1 MLKSLAALLPLA
13 FMGLSACSAGSA
25 GETAAALPPPAA
37 NAPAPSTATETAVLA
52 GGCFWGVQ
60 GVYQHLKGVKNV
72 LSGYAGGERATAEYE
87 TVSSGST
94 GHAESVQIVYD
105 PKQVSYGQILQV
117 FFSVVHDPTQL
128 NRQGPDV
135 GTQYRSAIFYA
146 DDSQRKIAA
155 AYIAQLDAAQAF
167 PERIVT
173 RVEALDRFYPA
184 EDYHQ
189 DYLLNH
195 PDQPYIAF
203 NDLPKVRNFARLLPT
218 LYQAKPVTVAAAR
231 AASRAAP
238 VGNTAMAMTA
248 AKPEAEGA
256 AMSGGVIQ
264 NDAPGGAM
272 MSNQNS
278 SGSPVI
284 EGQIPELAGATGW
297 LNSMP
302 LTRASLRGKVVVF
315 DFWTYSC
322 INCLRSIPYVN
333 AWYQHYKDSGLVII
347 GVHSPEFAFEKD
359 TENVR
364 MAVQRFGISYP
375 VALDSNMAL
384 WKAFNNRF
392 WPAHY
397 FVDAQGNIRGHHFGE
412 GKYARS
418 ERTIRKLLEEA
429 GAKNLPEPLD
439 DAAGQG
445 VSAAADM
452 ANVASPETYLGFAR
466 AKNFQSPGSF
476 ARNTVKAYEVPP
488 QLALNQWALGGR
500 WNVEGEKST
509 LAAAPGRVVFRFRAR
524 DLHLVLGPGAH
535 DKVNGKPVRFRVLL
549 DGRPPAANHG
559 MDVDAQGAGT
569 VREQRL
575 YQLIRQ
581 NGAVEEHEFTIEF
594 LDPHVEAFSFT
605 FG

>member
-1 MLKSLAALLPLA
+1 MPGEPLPVE
-13 FMGLSACSAGSA
+13 G
-25 GETAAALPPPAA
+25 TLP
-37 NAPAPSTATETAVLA
+37 S
-52 GGCFWGVQ
+52 
-60 GVYQHLKGVKNV
+60 
-72 LSGYAGGERATAEYE
+72 
-87 TVSSGST
+87 
-94 GHAESVQIVYD
+94 
-105 PKQVSYGQILQV
+105 
-117 FFSVVHDPTQL
+117 
-128 NRQGPDV
+128 
-135 GTQYRSAIFYA
+135 
-146 DDSQRKIAA
+146 
-155 AYIAQLDAAQAF
+155 
-167 PERIVT
+167 
-173 RVEALDRFYPA
+173 
-184 EDYHQ
+184 
-189 DYLLNH
+189 
-195 PDQPYIAF
+195 
-203 NDLPKVRNFARLLPT
+203 
-218 LYQAKPVTVAAAR
+218 
-231 AASRAAP
+231 
-238 VGNTAMAMTA
+238 
-248 AKPEAEGA
+248 
-256 AMSGGVIQ
+256 
-264 NDAPGGAM
+264 
-272 MSNQNS
+272 
-278 SGSPVI
+278 
-284 EGQIPELAGATGW
+284 LAGATGW
-297 LNSMP
+297 LNSPP
-302 LTRASLRGKVVVF
+302 LDAQALRGKVVLV

-322 INCLRSIPYVN
+322 INCLRAMPYVHEW
-333 AWYQHYKDSGLVII
+333 AERYRDHGLVVI
-347 GVHSPEFAFEKD
+347 GVHTPEFAFERNPR
-359 TENVR
+359 NVMR
-364 MAVQRFGISYP
+364 AVDQLKVTYP
-375 VALDSNMAL
+375 VALDNDYAI
-384 WKAFNNRF
+384 WRAFQNRY

-509 LAAAPGRVVFRFRAR
+509 LEAAPGRVVFRFRAR

-535 DKVNGKPVRFRVLL
+535 DKVNAKPVRFRVLL
-549 DGRPPAANHG
+549 DGKPPAADHG